1 MNKFIG
7 VLETKETIESN
18 AVMEVEGFKDS
29 TYKFRER
36 VIKFYRNKNVITC
49 VIKTDGS
56 RFKAIGFARC
66 NPKDG
71 FDYSTGIILS
81 ELRARENLYK
91 GIVERHVERMRSY
104 EDALRF

>member
-7 VLETKETIESN
+7 VLKTKETIESN
-18 AVMEVEGFKDS
+18 AVMQIEGFKDS
-29 TYKFRER
+29 TCKCRER
-36 VIKFYRNKNVITC
+36 TIKFYRNKNVITC

-56 RFKAIGFARC
+56 RFQAIGVARC
-66 NPKDG
+66 NPKDR
-71 FDYSTGIILS
+71 FDYPTGIILS

-91 GIVERHVERMRSY
+91 STVERHIERMRSY

>member
-7 VLETKETIESN
+7 VLKSKETIESN
-18 AVMEVEGFKDS
+18 AVMKIEGFKDN
-29 TYKFRER
+29 TYKCRER
-36 VIKFYRNKNVITC
+36 TIKFYRNKNVITC

-56 RFKAIGFARC
+56 RFKAIGVARC
-66 NPKDG
+66 NPKDR

-91 GIVERHVERMRSY
+91 GIVERHIERMGNY
-104 EDALRF
+104 

>member
-7 VLETKETIESN
+7 VLKSKETIESN
-18 AVMEVEGFKDS
+18 AVMQIEGFKDN
-29 TYKFRER
+29 TYKCRER
-36 VIKFYRNKNVITC
+36 TIKFYRNKNVITC

-56 RFKAIGFARC
+56 RFKAIGVARC
-66 NPKDG
+66 NPKDR

-91 GIVERHVERMRSY
+91 GIVERHIERIGNY
-104 EDALRF
+104 